1 MPDLPVFA
9 LLLVQTSKRMPQ
21 RCFLHRIRGKQER
34 LSGAVSRRGCR
45 TERQEAVR
53 VADGTEGL
61 GGDVPRHWDFRPHS
75 LGTFFLA
82 GPWDSTEGSREGKT
96 QEAR

>member
-9 LLLVQTSKRMPQ
+9 LLR
-21 RCFLHRIRGKQER
+21 FLHRIGGKQER
-34 LSGAVSRRGCR
+34 LSRAVSRRGCR

-75 LGTFFLA
+75 LGTFLA
-82 GPWDSTEGSREGKT
+82 GLWDSTEGSREGKR